1 MTTTSQP
8 RICDYENA
16 TYRQDFWEGG
26 ARAYED
32 LLERRLIARLLPPQG
47 RRLLELGAGF
57 GRLSAE
63 YQADKVVLLDYSF
76 SQLREAR
83 DRLGDERYVYVAA
96 DGYHLPFQPGVFDR
110 ATMIRVLHHFED
122 VPRVMQG
129 IRRVLSPGA
138 HFLLEYANKRHLKAL
153 IRHALGRQA
162 YDPNDPAPL
171 EFVEMNFN
179 FHPDYVEQAL
189 QGAQMTT
196 TRRLSASYLRVGA
209 LKRALP
215 ARLLVA
221 LDEIVQA
228 SGWLVGP
235 SVFALNQAQGQ
246 TPDQVQA
253 LQGEAIFACPH
264 TGSPL
269 QRQGEALVSAEGRA
283 WPIRDGIY
291 VFKQMGA

>member
-1 MTTTSQP
+1 MTTNAQP

-32 LLERRLIARLLPPQG
+32 LVERRLIARLLPPGG
-47 RRLLELGAGF
+47 RRLLELGAGY

-63 YQADKVVLLDYSF
+63 YQAEQVVLLDYSF

-83 DRLGDERYVYVAA
+83 ERLGDERFLYVAA
-96 DGYHLPFQPGVFDR
+96 DAYHLPFQPGVFDR

-122 VPRVMQG
+122 VPRVLRG
-129 IRRVLSPGA
+129 LRRVLAPRA

-153 IRHALGRQA
+153 IRHALGRQT
-162 YDPNDPAPL
+162 YDPNDPSPL

-179 FHPDYVEQAL
+179 FHPDYLARAL
-189 QGAQMTT
+189 HDAQMTT
-196 TRRLSASYLRVGA
+196 TRRLSASYLRVGT
-209 LKRALP
+209 LKRVLP
-215 ARLLVA
+215 TRLLVA

-235 SVFALNQAQGQ
+235 SVFTLNQAQGQ
-246 TPDQVQA
+246 TPDQVQQ

-264 TGSPL
+264 TGQPL
-269 QRQGEALVSAEGRA
+269 QRRGDSLVSSEGRA

-291 VFKQMGA
+291 VFKQLDS

>member
-1 MTTTSQP
+1 MSSTPQP

-26 ARAYED
+26 TRSYED
-32 LLERRLIARLLPPQG
+32 LLERRLIARLLPPG
-47 RRLLELGAGF
+47 RRLLEVGAGF

-63 YQADKVVLLDYSF
+63 YQAEQVVLLDYSF

-83 DRLGDERYVYVAA
+83 DRLGDERYLYVAA
-96 DGYHLPFQPGVFDR
+96 DAYHLPFQAGVFDR

-122 VPRVMQG
+122 APRVLKG
-129 IRRVLSPGA
+129 IRRTLAPGA
-138 HFLLEYANKRHLKAL
+138 RFLLEYANKRHLKAL
-153 IRHALGRQA
+153 IRYTLGRQSWN
-162 YDPNDPAPL
+162 PNDLSPL
-171 EFVEMNFN
+171 EFVELNFN
-179 FHPDYVEQAL
+179 FHPAAMAQAL
-189 QGAQMTT
+189 QAAELAT

-221 LDEIVQA
+221 LDEIAQA

-235 SVFALNQAQGQ
+235 SVFTLNSAQGHS
-246 TPDQVQA
+246 PDQVQQ

-269 QRQGEALVSAEGRA
+269 QRQGDALVSAEGRA

-291 VFKQMGA
+291 VFKQLDA